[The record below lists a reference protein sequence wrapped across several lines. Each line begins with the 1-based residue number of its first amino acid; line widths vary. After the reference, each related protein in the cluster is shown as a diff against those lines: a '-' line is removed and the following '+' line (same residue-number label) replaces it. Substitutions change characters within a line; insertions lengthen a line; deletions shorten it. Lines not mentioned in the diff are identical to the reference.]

1 MGKRTIKTK
10 KDKNKEEVVVGSLS
24 MKTRVLMIIGTLV
37 IGLTA
42 VFGLTYAFSE
52 KKLPDSE
59 TVAGEINGKDIYF
72 DEVKFYA
79 YSQQAVY
86 EARYVTQGQEI
97 EWSADAQSGGSLQ
110 TLVIAEAML
119 MLKKN
124 AVFVENKDKYDVELS
139 KEDKD
144 EIKDKVDAFLKES
157 DKDLLNKINANKD
170 VLLKIYEDTK
180 LYEKIIEKL
189 VSAEKIE
196 VSKEEAKQA
205 FIYAVKIS
213 SANNNAPL
221 ETANKIFERVQKGEN
236 IEEVASV
243 YGLVASGGNIGI
255 NDMEGND
262 FEKLAL
268 SLKTG
273 ESGMTKVDTTY
284 YVAFCK
290 TDYDEEATN
299 IAIKQKESDLKNEI
313 IQKEYEKL
321 LKTTD
326 ISLDNDVVNRL
337 SFEKKI
343 FTFDDIEEATST
355 EETTTTKE
363 ATTTQETT
371 TVEEKTK

>member
-10 KDKNKEEVVVGSLS
+10 KDKNNEEVVVGSLS
-24 MKTRVLMIIGTLV
+24 VKTRVLMIIGTLV

-59 TVAGEINGKDIYF
+59 TIAGEINGKNIYF

-97 EWSADAQSGGSLQ
+97 DWSADAQSGGSLE

-124 AVFVENKDKYDVELS
+124 AVFLENKDKYDVELT
-139 KEDKD
+139 KEDEE
-144 EIKDKVDAFLKES
+144 EIKEKVDAFLKES

-180 LYEKIIEKL
+180 IYEKIIEKL
-189 VSAEKIE
+189 VSKEKIE
-196 VSKEEAKQA
+196 VTKEEAKQA

-221 ETANKIFERVQKGEN
+221 ETANKIFERVQNGED
-236 IEEVASV
+236 IEEVASS

-262 FEKLAL
+262 FEKMVL

-273 ESGMTKVDTTY
+273 ESGMSKVDTTY

-299 IAIKQKESDLKNEI
+299 LAIKQKEADLKNEI

-326 ISLDNDVVNRL
+326 ISLDSDVINKL
-337 SFEKKI
+337 SFKKKI
-343 FTFDDIEEATST
+343 FTFDDIEEATT
-355 EETTTTKE
+355 VKETNAIEE
-363 ATTTQETT
+363 AT
-371 TVEEKTK
+371 TVEETTVIEETTK